1 MRTSVEDKNY
11 DTMLEP
17 SDWRFS
23 AAIVGL
29 MQYFDF
35 FNIQYD
41 INDEFILY
49 NQSEIS
55 EERYLQFIEWKY
67 GELLHHKEVEN
78 ILKKSEFSEEDIKS
92 INEKIKINAVMKKVF
107 NKIKFDGTNA
117 NVLMK
122 LIDENR
128 MELIKETYGKMQSG
142 LGNYIHI
149 DNKKTVQILKE
160 PGQCCRLV
168 GYYIDSGKKGKSI
181 GYNFNSNNFLTQD
194 IQEFDFIPFAF
205 CGDRETFFINDNF
218 TINRLKISNKLMER
232 YVQSIDEKVKNTR
245 QSFFKAMIES
255 GDFINHDVE
264 VILKNRD
271 NDYFETMYIR
281 KKNIDILKS
290 LDKKVDYK
298 AFNFSFKITDK
309 YYRNIQKEVINNIL
323 NDVSL
328 DELIELFLK
337 EKREYIVSQ
346 LIKTNIL
353 MKGEKNMKD
362 RLKGAYACA
371 KKVAESIEINKID
384 SYRQKLTSSVIFK
397 DYDRACQIL
406 LQLSNYSNV
415 EFGFVYDLFDN
426 FEENKDLV
434 YTFINALSKEKKD
447 N

>member
-29 MQYFDF
+29 MQYFDYL
-35 FNIQYD
+35 NIKYE
-41 INDEFILY
+41 IKDEFILY
-49 NQSEIS
+49 NKSDICEGN
-55 EERYLQFIEWKY
+55 YLKFVEGKY
-67 GELLHHKEVEN
+67 GDKLHHKAVED
-78 ILKKSEFSEEDIKS
+78 ILKKSELLEEDKKRV
-92 INEKIKINAVMKKVF
+92 NEKLKANTIMKKVF
-107 NKIKFDGTNA
+107 GKVKFDDTNKD
-117 NVLMK
+117 LILR

-128 MELIKETYGKMQSG
+128 TMLIKETFRSKSDLYANYANTNQLLNESQSR
-142 LGNYIHI
+142 
-149 DNKKTVQILKE
+149 
-160 PGQCCRLV
+160 CRLL
-168 GYYIDSGKKGKSI
+168 GYYVDLGKKGKST

-309 YYRNIQKEVINNIL
+309 YYRNIQKEVMNNIL

-371 KKVAESIEINKID
+371 KKVAESIETNKID

-434 YTFINALSKEKKD
+434 YTFINALSKENKD